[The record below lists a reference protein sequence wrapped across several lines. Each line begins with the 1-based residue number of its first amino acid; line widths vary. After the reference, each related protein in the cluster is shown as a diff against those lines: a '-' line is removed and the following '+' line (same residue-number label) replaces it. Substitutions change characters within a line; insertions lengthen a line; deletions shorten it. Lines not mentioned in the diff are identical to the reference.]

1 MALGEPCGLS
11 GVMGAGVV
19 ATQQS
24 RELSQL
30 PLAPLCQRPPHGHH
44 RGAHAS
50 GRRARRRTCARRA
63 LAGTR
68 SASFPSG
75 GGRDHLR
82 DSRIA
87 SRPPEAPGGRISSLS
102 SRSLLEVVAFFDVC
116 DQSRVRWQPA
126 EAHPVL
132 RDERE
137 KWWWRLP
144 HKPAENRR
152 LAVVHAWRRSLAEI
166 AGSLARRMG
175 GAAREGAPR
184 TRGDGLLPE
193 PTAPSSALVR
203 AGFHGCGIPA
213 QGSSS
218 GPAARFRAGEPSLIQ
233 VCLFLRDRSVPL
245 G

>member
-1 MALGEPCGLS
+1 
-11 GVMGAGVV
+11 V

-68 SASFPSG
+68 LASFPSG

-132 RDERE
+132 RGERE

-152 LAVVHAWRRSLAEI
+152 PAVVHARRRSLAEI
-166 AGSLARRMG
+166 ADSPARRMG
-175 GAAREGAPR
+175 GASRPPGR
-184 TRGDGLLPE
+184 VLPALAGTVSCRSRPHRPGFWYE
-193 PTAPSSALVR
+193 PVFTAV
-203 AGFHGCGIPA
+203 
-213 QGSSS
+213 GS
-218 GPAARFRAGEPSLIQ
+218 PHKAARPARRARFCVGEPSLMIQ
-233 VCLFLRDRSVPL
+233 ICLFLRDRSVPF